1 MATANTIDER
11 FEDLPAGTSVPMDA
25 LFNGD
30 THRERLAALA
40 GALSDEQVEHALH
53 VLALDAA
60 GERGILPAGVAD
72 YMASICRRY
81 PEIRYGV
88 TWLGYDA
95 DGDVRIEVLF
105 YIDSEVKRDGM
116 TLLEVLDNSLPRR
129 YQYLDIHSD
138 VGDIRQR
145 GFERSWWGRR
155 LEAAQVHRGTEY
167 ALYERAGDLIAP
179 APAPAP
185 TQPAEAGT
193 SQRWLTP
200 PAQAGDLVW
209 VNEQGD
215 LIAGSGISD
224 DVGLGVMP
232 AGIWVDGKIVRAGH
246 IESLMDATSQ
256 FRIDATESEDEDDDC

>member
-11 FEDLPAGTSVPMDA
+11 YEDLPAGTSVPMDA

-40 GALSDEQVEHALH
+40 GALTDEQVEHALH
-53 VLALDAA
+53 VLTMDAA
-60 GERGILPAGVAD
+60 FERGILPPGVAD
-72 YMASICRRY
+72 YMASVCRRY
-81 PEIRYGV
+81 PEVRYGV
-88 TWLGYDA
+88 TRIGYDV
-95 DGDVRIEVLF
+95 DGDAQIEVIF
-105 YIDSEVKRDGM
+105 YIDSGVKRDGM
-116 TLLEVLDNSLPRR
+116 TLLKILDKSLPRR
-129 YQYLDIHSD
+129 YRYLDIRND
-138 VGDIRQR
+138 VVDIRR
-145 GFERSWWGRR
+145 RAFKRSWWGRK
-155 LEAAQVHRGTEY
+155 LDEALAHQGTEY

-185 TQPAEAGT
+185 TQTVEAET

-232 AGIWVDGKIVRAGH
+232 VGIWVDGQIMRAGH
-246 IESLMDATSQ
+246 IIVPSD